1 MKALFGCYYKYQSW
15 YNIFLSQ
22 QISRTNQHKR
32 LIDWPNRAEDE
43 MRTILSPLFVTTLET
58 ISLEKGRIR
67 TK

>member
-1 MKALFGCYYKYQSW
+1 MKALFGCHYKYQSW

-32 LIDWPNRAEDE
+32 LIDRPNRAEDE
-43 MRTILSPLFVTTLET
+43 MRIILSPLFVTTLET
-58 ISLEKGRIR
+58 ISLEKERIR